1 MANSAIY
8 LEVFGYIV
16 IAWVWLEQYL
26 DGLVRVDELVAA
38 VNIAIGDGN
47 VNDCQAADVNID
59 DEVSIDELISSVGSA
74 LTGCQLP

>member
-1 MANSAIY
+1 MVECAFSCTCVDPCVGDCNS
-8 LEVFGYIV
+8 
-16 IAWVWLEQYL
+16 